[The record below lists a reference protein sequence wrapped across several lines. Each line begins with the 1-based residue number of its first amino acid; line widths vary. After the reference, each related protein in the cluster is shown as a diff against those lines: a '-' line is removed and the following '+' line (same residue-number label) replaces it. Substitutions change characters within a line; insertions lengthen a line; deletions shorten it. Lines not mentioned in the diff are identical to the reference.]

1 MKQRRRIVAWVLS
14 LLATVAVFFGSTSLA
29 YAADGDYPVPE
40 TSKELIDNEDGT
52 YTLKLSVTGSAK
64 TETTTPKA
72 NVIFIMDRSGSMNE
86 NTNTAG
92 YKSATYGD
100 YGKSGDS
107 YVDLYFRYNGNY
119 YRCRDYNYN
128 ADTVYTLSGD
138 TYTQYTGSR
147 YDYDNNLQRDDI
159 AITAAQELAS
169 NLMSYNTASSPD
181 TVELAFVSFN
191 DTATNGNSGN
201 WTTSASTARSTIAG
215 YTGQN
220 NTGTNWEDALIH
232 AEALAA
238 AKKAAQPDVP
248 LYVIFLTDG
257 NPTRYINAAGN
268 MAGNGQETTANINTC
283 YNEAAPHELAM
294 TNAGYMIYNIGC
306 FGNTDRMED
315 LTDNANTA
323 TASGHGT
330 AEYYSASD
338 SSALNA
344 AFAEILASITNS
356 LSLADVK
363 FTDGVTDMT
372 HSTGVN
378 GTPDNFTYTMT
389 VNGVE
394 EPWPDAPAAT
404 VNANKEV
411 IWNLSK
417 DKDGNDLVIADG
429 VTVTCSFI
437 VWPDQDAMDLI
448 ADLNN
453 NKVSYDSLTPEQKSQ
468 IQGSEGNYSLKTNT
482 ECKLDYSVLENKD
495 GDIQKIPQD
504 PITLDP
510 PDPMPLYIDKLSLE
524 KKWEDSLDPEQKE
537 EVEGEV
543 KLDFYKDNEKYVLP
557 GYEDGITLT
566 EAENWVKENFLS
578 IATGIM
584 VSEESPAYNEQQYS
598 TVTYNGKTYCILETG
613 HDYHFQEQDINDHFE
628 LTAYTYHPMLVDGVL
643 HNLTFEK
650 DGSGNITGV
659 TEGAEIS
666 TVSATNTIK
675 GGVSITKKVVDEDG
689 NEVDSDDPFTIV
701 MHIQNP
707 EEYDYRIYYGEKN
720 PHYNDPEEGTEN
732 PSAEEMATNLQ
743 RHRSG
748 HFIGTG
754 SEVSVTIYQGDEL
767 RFVNVANG
775 TEYYVDEDVT
785 AGYTLDGITYQIH
798 RVVDEEDV
806 TGDYADDEKR
816 VDGDTT
822 WYIMQG
828 NSSGVVEVTNTYKYG
843 ELDITKTV
851 ACDDA
856 EKAESAKAQEFEFTV
871 RLYADATKATELTS
885 SEYAYTVWEDGAA
898 TSTTGTVKS
907 GGIIKLKDGQTAKIE
922 KLPEGAYY
930 EVTEAAVQGYTTTK
944 TGDTGNIVK
953 NEAKTAT
960 FTNKYNY
967 EDVYKPLTLTLNKVD
982 ANTGNKIDGAVF
994 TLTKTDET
1002 TQDYTVTNG
1011 TVTIDFDKPGKY
1023 TLVEKTAPDGYDKLE
1038 GTWTIEVQKD
1048 TSKTPEVTY
1057 KEDKNVFEWLYDL
1070 IFGDVTKDPADGWT
1084 YNNGILTV
1092 ENPPTTTEVV
1102 ATKVWDDNSDQ
1113 DGVRPD
1119 SVTFQLYKTV
1129 NGQTTA
1135 VKDAD
1140 GNNVTAELSGK
1151 GDNTW
1156 TTTFKDLP
1164 AYEDGYKVT
1173 YSVMEMNASGA
1184 VVAEGGKLDD
1194 NYTASYGS
1202 DGLTV
1207 TNKHE
1212 IDKTKVTV
1220 TKNWNDNKNADKTR
1234 PESVSVTLSADGTA
1248 VGNAVTL
1255 NEGNKWTY
1263 TWENLDVNA
1272 AGKAITYTVDEAPVD
1287 GYAKSISD
1295 ISGSATAGY
1304 SYTITNSNVTVDTN
1318 TTAFFKKSVTTPN
1331 DVQDAVFEFKIEAVD
1346 GAPMPKDSTGA
1357 VVTTGT
1363 ATYEK
1368 GTSGDKAID
1377 FGKITYTAAGE
1388 YKYKIT
1394 ETNKPAGWTAT
1405 PDKPVEVTVTVTGD
1419 AATGFNATVGGK
1431 TITNSYSANSVKT
1444 TLTATKK
1451 VYGKDAEGA
1460 FGFSLKLTKGDES
1473 GVTIP
1478 EGSATAATSD
1488 SIKKGGSEQV
1498 SFADIEFTKPGTYVF
1513 TVDETTE
1520 APSDKWVYDASTHDI
1535 TVKVTDDGAG
1545 ALSAKVTGDNPA
1557 FYNTYEDDVKT
1568 VSAGTSTNNID
1579 GQEVQAGQTLTYT
1592 INWTAAAGGETAD
1605 VVVTDTI
1612 PANTTL
1618 KADSVS
1624 AGGTVSE
1631 DGKTITWA
1639 FPRQEPGATGTVSF
1653 QVTVDEAAAGT
1664 KLENTAVV
1672 RTGGNDATTN
1682 TTSNEVKKGGFKLSK
1697 VIVSTTGVTDETDE
1711 FTFEVSA
1718 KDSAGNDLKGTYDVT
1733 VAGEKTQ
1740 KTFEGGKIEI
1750 TLKGGQVAVIDGL
1763 PVGTT
1768 YTVTETDVPEGYEL
1782 TAVNGEEG
1790 ETEGSGKVTGAV
1802 SVDVIDFTFTNTY
1815 SATGKAGIPVSK
1827 TVTSATE
1834 GTKPGDWGFD
1844 FTIAAGTY
1852 EGEAKD
1858 VTVPL
1863 PEETTVTLSGSGN
1876 ETVSDA
1882 FGAIEYAAA
1891 GTYTY
1896 TVTEKSAEGYEN
1908 KGISTVGPKTVTVT
1922 VVDNGVDGELT
1933 ATVKDADTAAAFE
1946 NVYSVEATSIVLG
1959 ASKHL
1964 EVKEPANNAPDVSGK
1979 YTFTLKEGDEVIDT
1993 TTNPDGDGTAV
2004 SFEKISYDKPG
2015 EHQYTVTETGEV
2027 EGVTNGQDSYTV
2039 KVNVS
2044 DQGDG
2049 TLKAEVTEGS
2059 QVTTFTNTYSVEPV
2073 TLDTTKQ
2080 FNVTKD
2086 LSGTPLTAG
2095 AFKFTLTAGTN
2106 DADVATPMPE
2116 NASAT
2121 NDASGKVVFDT
2132 ITYNKPGTYN
2142 YTISEVDGGVGGY
2155 TYDKNTVAV
2164 KVVVTDNGAG
2174 ALVAEVSYDGSTT
2187 FVNTYEAK
2195 GEFAPTAQKLVEG
2208 HSLADEQF
2216 TFQLLD
2222 EDGKVIEETK
2232 NNDAGQVIFKAIQYT
2247 QDDFDDMAT
2256 TEEDATD
2263 EATTDE
2269 AKPQKRTKTFKYTV
2283 REINDGQGGWTYDDH
2298 EAKYIVTVTDNGEG
2312 EMEISYEKDG
2322 EPTFINTYE
2331 ATGKTGEGALAGT
2344 KTVPGTKL
2352 KDGQFSFQLKDS
2364 DGNVIETVS
2373 NDANGNFEFSALS
2386 YVKNSKKDET
2396 GEHTYSIVE
2405 VNDGQRGYTYDSHV
2419 CDVTVTVTDNDEG
2432 KLNVTVKLSDGK
2444 KAAFSNPYKPLATS
2458 APVTAKKVLEG
2469 RDLKAG
2475 EFTFELRDAEGKVVA
2490 TATNAASGLVDFGY
2504 VSFDEVGTYTFTA
2517 TEVKG
2522 SDANVTY
2529 DSSTKT
2535 YTVEVVDDG
2544 GQLVATVTCDD
2555 PSATFTNVYKKPD
2568 VPGKPGKPKK
2578 KVVIPQTGDDTP
2590 TGAMAALTVFGAA
2603 ALTAGTV
2610 LQRRKRK

>member
-1 MKQRRRIVAWVLS
+1 
-14 LLATVAVFFGSTSLA
+14 
-29 YAADGDYPVPE
+29 
-40 TSKELIDNEDGT
+40 
-52 YTLKLSVTGSAK
+52 
-64 TETTTPKA
+64 
-72 NVIFIMDRSGSMNE
+72 
-86 NTNTAG
+86 
-92 YKSATYGD
+92 
-100 YGKSGDS
+100 
-107 YVDLYFRYNGNY
+107 
-119 YRCRDYNYN
+119 
-128 ADTVYTLSGD
+128 
-138 TYTQYTGSR
+138 
-147 YDYDNNLQRDDI
+147 
-159 AITAAQELAS
+159 
-169 NLMSYNTASSPD
+169 
-181 TVELAFVSFN
+181 
-191 DTATNGNSGN
+191 
-201 WTTSASTARSTIAG
+201 
-215 YTGQN
+215 
-220 NTGTNWEDALIH
+220 
-232 AEALAA
+232 
-238 AKKAAQPDVP
+238 
-248 LYVIFLTDG
+248 
-257 NPTRYINAAGN
+257 
-268 MAGNGQETTANINTC
+268 
-283 YNEAAPHELAM
+283 M

-306 FGNTDRMED
+306 FGDVNRMED

-323 TASGHGT
+323 TADGHGT
-330 AEYYSASD
+330 AEYYAASD
-338 SSALNA
+338 AAALDA
-344 AFAEILASITNS
+344 AFAKILASITNS
-356 LSLADVK
+356 LSLADVE
-363 FTDGVTDMT
+363 FVDGVTGMT
-372 HSTGVN
+372 SSTGVN
-378 GTPDNFTYTMT
+378 GKPGNFKYTIT
-389 VNGVE
+389 TNGE
-394 EPWPDAPAAT
+394 TTEWAEAPEAT
-404 VNANKEV
+404 VNANNEV
-411 IWNLSK
+411 VWDLSK
-417 DKDGNDLVIADG
+417 DKSGNDLTIADG
-429 VTVTCSFI
+429 VTVTCSFV
-437 VWPDQDAMDLI
+437 VWPSQEALDLL

-453 NKVSYDSLTPEQKSQ
+453 GIVKYSDLTADQKAQ
-468 IQGSEGNYSLKTNT
+468 IVEVTPGKSYSLKTNT
-482 ECKLDYSVLENKD
+482 DSPTLTYSTIETITDSTGTHTVKSDPTTIEIEN
-495 GDIQKIPQD
+495 
-504 PITLDP
+504 
-510 PDPMPLYIDKLSLE
+510 PDPVPLQASDLSLE
-524 KKWEDSLDPEQKE
+524 KKWDDSLDPDQRE
-537 EVEGEV
+537 EVGGKVTLDLYMDDRIYVEGIE
-543 KLDFYKDNEKYVLP
+543 
-557 GYEDGITLT
+557 LT
-566 EAENWVKENFLS
+566 EDNDWILEHFVS
-578 IATGIM
+578 IAAGLM
-584 VSEESPAYNEQQYS
+584 VSEESPAYDADQY
-598 TVTYNGKTYCILETG
+598 VVVNYEGKDYCVLESG
-613 HDYHFQEQDINDHFE
+613 HDFHFQEEDINDHYE
-628 LTAYTYHPMLVDGVL
+628 LTAYTYHPMLIDGEL
-643 HNLTFEK
+643 HNVEFQY
-650 DGSGNITGV
+650 DSAGNITGV
-659 TEGAEIS
+659 VNADEI
-666 TVSATNTIK
+666 TNVSATNTIK

-707 EEYDYRIYYGEKN
+707 DETAYKYDYRIYYGEKN
-720 PHYNDPEEGTEN
+720 PHYNDPEEGTES

-754 SEVSVTIYQGDEL
+754 TEVSVTIYQGDEL
-767 RFVNVANG
+767 RFVNVADG
-775 TEYYVDEDVT
+775 TEYYVDEVET
-785 AGYTLDGITYQIH
+785 TGYTLDGITYQISI
-798 RVVDEEDV
+798 
-806 TGDYADDEKR
+806 GDNQHYQDFTNDQKR
-816 VDGDTT
+816 VDGNTT

-828 NSSGVVEVTNTYKYG
+828 NSTAAAEVTNKYTSG

-851 ACDDA
+851 VCEDE
-856 EKAESAKAQEFEFTV
+856 EKAEAAKAQEFEFTV
-871 RLYADATKATELTS
+871 KLYADDTKATELTA
-885 SEYAYTVWEDGAA
+885 SEYAYTVWENGAA

-1876 ETVSDA
+1876 ETVSGA

-2263 EATTDE
+2263 EAATTTDEAATTTDEAADTTDEADDTTDEAATDEAAADEDTTDEATTDE

-2578 KVVIPQTGDDTP
+2578 KIVIPQTGDDTP